1 MERLRARQMRELVKQ
16 GLLTTIV
23 PELIQSVLEI
33 IQVKGNWAY
42 ELRFLDE
49 AASRWTFE
57 DGGD

>member
-1 MERLRARQMRELVKQ
+1 MRELVKQ